1 MDSRLI
7 ISELLTPEQCQ
18 AWVTPSDFV
27 LSENFSDSR
36 RAEFLSWRALLSQYL
51 GRVVEIEY
59 DSLGAPR
66 VVGSEL
72 YIGVSHTTHRVA
84 LVVSTNPCAVDVERL
99 DRDLGRISSRFLT
112 NSERQMA
119 VSNTALVAIWCS
131 RECYYKLRHDR
142 SLSLLTDISV
152 AEIDLA
158 GGRVKVVDNRGGSQT
173 LIVEVRGDYV
183 VVYFMD

>member
-7 ISELLTPEQCQ
+7 ISELLIPEQCQ

-36 RAEFLSWRALLSQYL
+36 RAEFLSWRALLSRHL

-72 YIGVSHTTHRVA
+72 HIGVSHTTQRVA
-84 LVVSTNPCAVDVERL
+84 VVVSNNPCAVDVESSQ
-99 DRDLGRISSRFLT
+99 RDLQRISSRFLT
-112 NSERQMA
+112 TEERRMA
-119 VSNTALVAIWCS
+119 VDNRTLVAIWCS
-131 RECYYKLRHDR
+131 RECYYKLRHDK
-142 SLSLLTDISV
+142 SLSLLTDICVSKIDMVAGSV
-152 AEIDLA
+152 TVA
-158 GGRVKVVDNRGGSQT
+158 DNRGGQAT
-173 LIVEVRGDYV
+173 MQILEQNGYI
-183 VVYFMD
+183 VVYFV